1 MGDIRIVQSFADA
14 SPSLDWWLRGN
25 GGLDDSDAIGTAMV
39 VALLTDG
46 RADAADELPGL
57 DDDDRRGWWGDTD
70 AVAIHG
76 GWPIGSRLWLLARS
90 AIRSAGYRRGATL
103 ALVEQYAHEALYPLV
118 EIGLGSSVTVSA
130 TRSGLNRIDLAA
142 TLYRDGRRP
151 ISLRFADL
159 WA

>member
-1 MGDIRIVQSFADA
+1 MGDIRVVQSFADA
-14 SPSLDWWLRGN
+14 TPSLDWWFRGN
-25 GGLDDSDAIGTAMV
+25 GGLDDSDAIGTAMI

-46 RADAADELPGL
+46 RADPADELPDL

-70 AVAIHG
+70 AAAIHG

-130 TRSGLNRIDLAA
+130 TRNSLDRIDLAA
-142 TLYRDGRRP
+142 TLYRDRRHP
-151 ISLRFADL
+151 VALRFTDL